1 MNNQIKI
8 FQEKIRK
15 YHSLPEAIVIDCK
28 PVGYPFYVLN
38 IDLTYL
44 KNRDLELVE
53 EFVMKCINYGLTK
66 IEQISSFL
74 GVDNHITEKV
84 LSQLISRNLIK
95 REDKLKL
102 TQDGLDALQKQT
114 ILAPASETRTFYL
127 DALNGKL
134 TDNFSFKN
142 FDYKEHYNNSIN
154 KIIKKP
160 RKNYV
165 EDLIEYYEFI
175 EKSLQNPNDSNYIEL
190 IQVNSIE
197 KVYAQWHEIE
207 VVLYKNNSNDE
218 EIEYE
223 TFSRGSIQKEYR
235 EIIQRLKTEGKNIL
249 IPIFQETKQY
259 ESESTSITN
268 IISDISDEDIQN
280 VEKITAKISS
290 VDDLDS
296 FSKSQ
301 THKVQKE
308 KEIQKL
314 KQELEELKNKT
325 RISEVVH
332 TCEIRNYLLKTL
344 KEAKH
349 RLMIVSPW
357 IKRNVVNHDFIST
370 LEKALKRQV
379 KVYIIYGI
387 KGSSFQ
393 NDKRSIEQLEKLM
406 NNYKNFT
413 FQKTTNSHRKQIVCD
428 EKFAIV
434 ASLNFLS
441 FRADPNLTYRDE
453 LGIVLRDKQTIDDLF
468 NSGLSLIDN

>member
-1 MNNQIKI
+1 MTNKIKI
-8 FQEKIRK
+8 FQDKIRK

-28 PVGYPFYVLN
+28 PIGYPFYVLN
-38 IDLTYL
+38 IDLTFL
-44 KNRDLELVE
+44 NNRDLELLE
-53 EFVMKCINYGLTK
+53 EFVMKCINHDLTE
-66 IEQISSFL
+66 IEKISSFL

-84 LSQLISRNLIK
+84 LSELISRNLIK
-95 REDKLKL
+95 REDELIL

-134 TDNFSFKN
+134 TDNFSFKS
-142 FDYKEHYNNSIN
+142 FDDKEHSNNSIN

-160 RKNYV
+160 IKNHV
-165 EDLIEYYEFI
+165 EDLIGYYEYI
-175 EKSLQNPNDSNYIEL
+175 EKRLQNTNDSNYIEL
-190 IQVNSIE
+190 IQVNKIE

-207 VVLYKNNSNDE
+207 VVLYKNNPNDE

-223 TFSRGSIQKEYR
+223 TFSKSSIQKEYR
-235 EIIQRLKTEGKNIL
+235 ETIQQLKTEGKKIL
-249 IPIFQETKQY
+249 TPIFQETKQY
-259 ESESTSITN
+259 ELESTSFTN
-268 IISDISDEDIQN
+268 NISDISDEDIKN
-280 VEKITAKISS
+280 VEHITAKISS
-290 VDDLDS
+290 LDDSDS

-301 THKVQKE
+301 THKVQE
-308 KEIQKL
+308 KIQKL
-314 KQELEELKNKT
+314 KQELEELKSKT

-332 TCEIRNYLLKTL
+332 TYEIRNYLLKTL
-344 KEAKH
+344 KQAKH
-349 RLMIVSPW
+349 RLMIISPW

-370 LEKALKRQV
+370 LEKALRRQV

-387 KGSSFQ
+387 KGATFQ

-428 EKFAIV
+428 EEFAIV
-434 ASLNFLS
+434 ASFNFLS

-453 LGIVLRDKQTIDDLF
+453 LGIVLRGKQTIDDLF
-468 NSGLSLIDN
+468 NSGLNLIDN